1 MPPQGLQLLLALGQG
16 WAGAESPFGGAAE
29 TPKCGELLLSPQPGL
44 EQSTA
49 CDTLTWCAPPQEKG
63 GAFLAWEHL
72 PEPLCPLGMSF
83 VPALPAGPRQ
93 PRSPGCPMAFA
104 TGPQPMSPP

>member
-49 CDTLTWCAPPQEKG
+49 CDTLTWCAPPKRKEEHSWHG
-63 GAFLAWEHL
+63 NISLNPSVPWE
-72 PEPLCPLGMSF
+72 
-83 VPALPAGPRQ
+83 
-93 PRSPGCPMAFA
+93 
-104 TGPQPMSPP
+104 